1 MLIREMKS
9 ELAADW
15 FDFFDTRA
23 FADHEDWKGCYCT
36 HFFSPRLAE
45 YEGGSRRRRDYAA
58 WLVERGIM
66 KGYLAYEQGRVV
78 GWCNA
83 NEKAAFPALS
93 HLATNDER
101 VVSIACFLIQKENR
115 GQGIAQKIL
124 DRIIEDAKKKNRRII
139 EAYPRP
145 RASSEFGNYRG
156 PLALDEKNGFKL
168 ERLGETQV
176 ARRYL

>member
-1 MLIREMKS
+1 MLIREMKP
-9 ELAADW
+9 ELAEDW
-15 FDFFDTRA
+15 FDFFDARA

-45 YEGGSRRRRDYAA
+45 YRGSRRRRDYAA

-66 KGYLAYEQGRVV
+66 RGYLSYDQGKVV
-78 GWCNA
+78 GWCNV
-83 NEKAAFPALS
+83 NHKAAFPRMS
-93 HLATNDER
+93 GLATNEER
-101 VVSIACFLIQKENR
+101 VVAITCFLIQKEHR

-124 DRIIEDAKKKNRRII
+124 DRIIEDAKKRKRKII

-145 RASSEFGNYRG
+145 RASSDFGNYHG
-156 PLALDEKNGFKL
+156 PLALYEKNGFRL
-168 ERLGETQV
+168 ELLGETQV